1 MSTEETMATIARVG
15 GELYRLT
22 ATEAAGQIRS
32 GALSPVDLVEAC
44 LARIEAREPALKAWV
59 LVDALQARRVA
70 RERDDEARAGRFR
83 GPLHGVPVALK
94 DIYHVEGLVTT
105 AGADAF
111 FHQRPSADAASV
123 ARLRAAGAIV
133 LGKTT
138 TTEFAN
144 VDPTETRNPWNPE
157 HTPGGSSSGSA
168 AAVGAGMAPFALG
181 SQTVGSTLRPAAYC
195 GIVGFKAT
203 HGRVSTT
210 GVVALAWSFDT
221 VGILCRSVADVALG
235 VDVLSGYD
243 AQDPASVDT
252 PPLACRAAL
261 SASAAPPRL
270 GIPRRFVETAQPET
284 IEHVYAVADRCRRA
298 GASVQD
304 IELPPS
310 FVGVQ
315 AAGRVVVA
323 AESATFHAEHFP
335 ARAELY
341 REGFRGTLAA
351 GAKTAAVDYVRAL
364 RQCRL
369 FRRDIEGLMPPFDA
383 LLMPTA
389 PAPAPRGLASTGDP
403 VFCAPWSCAGVPAI
417 ALPSGVAAEGM
428 PLSVQLVAA
437 PWREAELLR
446 AARWVE
452 ALLDWRSEPR

>member
-1 MSTEETMATIARVG
+1 MARLTRVA
-15 GELYRLT
+15 GELHRLT
-22 ATEAAGQIRS
+22 ATEAADQIRS
-32 GALSPVDLVEAC
+32 GTLSAIDLVDAC
-44 LARIEAREPALKAWV
+44 LARIEAREPAIKAWV
-59 LVDALQARRVA
+59 FVDAVSARRVA
-70 RERDDEARAGRFR
+70 RERDDEARAGRLR

-105 AGADAF
+105 AGANAF
-111 FHQRPSADAASV
+111 FHQRPAADAASV
-123 ARLRAAGAIV
+123 ARLRAAGAVV

-144 VDPTETRNPWNPE
+144 MDPTETCNPWNLE

-168 AAVGAGMAPFALG
+168 AAVGASMVPFALG

-203 HGRVSTT
+203 HGRVSTA
-210 GVVALAWSFDT
+210 GVVPLAWSFDT

-235 VDVLSGYD
+235 VDVLSGYE
-243 AQDPASVDT
+243 AQDPASVDM
-252 PPLACRAAL
+252 PPPDCRAAL
-261 SASAAPPRL
+261 SAGAAPPRL
-270 GIPRRFVETAQPET
+270 GIPRRFVEAAQPET
-284 IEHVYAVADRCRRA
+284 VEHVYAVADRCRRA
-298 GASVQD
+298 GASIQD
-304 IELPPS
+304 VELPPS
-310 FVGVQ
+310 FAGIQ
-315 AAGRVVVA
+315 AAGRAVVE

-335 ARAELY
+335 ARAALY
-341 REGFRGTLAA
+341 REKFRGTLAA
-351 GAKTAAVDYVRAL
+351 GSKAAAIDYVRAL

-369 FRRDIEGLMPPFDA
+369 FRREIEALMPPFDA

-403 VFCAPWSCAGVPAI
+403 AFCAPWSCAGVPAI
-417 ALPSGVAAEGM
+417 ALPSGIAADGM

-437 PWREAELLR
+437 PWREAELVR

-452 ALLDWRSEPR
+452 TLLDWRSEPR